1 MQQSTRITF
10 RDIPHSDAVEAAIR
24 EKAEKLH
31 QYFDRIIACDVVV
44 EAPHTHHNKG
54 VLYHVRIDLTVP
66 DEELV
71 VSRSHDDKHAHEDV
85 YVAIR
90 DAFDAMRR
98 QLKVYARKHHD
109 HHGRDRRAEAEE
121 FIISA

>member
-1 MQQSTRITF
+1 MHQSTRITF

-31 QYFDRIIACDVVV
+31 QFFDRITSCTVVV

-54 VLYHVRIDLTVP
+54 VLYHVRIDLVVP
-66 DEELV
+66 DGELV

-98 QLKVYARKHHD
+98 QLKSYAKKHSDRHNR
-109 HHGRDRRAEAEE
+109 GRRADVEE
-121 FIISA
+121 ISATV